1 MALLIH
7 QDQYIFE
14 RSYQQRLHASFPGL
28 IQSRQIS
35 MTKHDFRLHSLA
47 TAPEASRK
55 DLEQVK
61 QKFGRIPNF
70 FAVAAESPA
79 AVNAYLSLSNIFRT
93 TGLTPAEQQIVILA
107 ASVGNKCEYCVAAHS
122 KGAKAAGVPDDV
134 ITAVVNRRSLADEK
148 LEALR
153 KIVSELVEKRGWLSD
168 ADVQSFFAHGYT
180 RAQLLDVMVGI
191 SMKTLSNYINHLTD
205 PPLG

>member
-1 MALLIH
+1 MA
-7 QDQYIFE
+7 
-14 RSYQQRLHASFPGL
+14 
-28 IQSRQIS
+28 
-35 MTKHDFRLHSLA
+35 MTKHDFRLHTLD

-93 TGLTPAEQQIVILA
+93 TALTLAEQQIVILA
-107 ASVGNKCEYCVAAHS
+107 ASVENKCEYCVAAHS
-122 KGAKAAGVPDDV
+122 RGAKAAGVPEDV
-134 ITAVVNRRSLADEK
+134 IKAITTRRPLKDPK

-153 KIVSELVEKRGWLSD
+153 HLVSQVFEKSGWLSE
-168 ADVQSFFAHGYT
+168 ADVQAFFARGYT
-180 RAQLLDVMVGI
+180 KAQLLDVMVGV

-205 PPLG
+205 PPIE